1 MLRRC
6 LVANRGEIAVRIIR
20 ACHELGI
27 EAVAVHSTADRDAMH
42 VRMADHAVQIGPPQA
57 SESYLR
63 VDRLVSAA
71 LSTGCDS
78 IHPGYGFLS
87 ESTELVRACAE
98 HDLIWIGPSAEVIET
113 MGDKAVAKD
122 TMRNAGLPLVPGSG
136 GRLSGPDEAAEVAK
150 DAGYPVLLKA
160 AAGGGG
166 KGMRLV
172 HEPGQVRDL
181 FLAASAE
188 ADAAF
193 GDAGMYLEKAVI
205 DAHHVEIQVM
215 GDGRGGGIILGE
227 RECSI
232 QRRHQKLIEESP
244 SPFLSAATREQMITA
259 AHDAVESLKYSGAGT
274 IEFLVGDDQSF
285 YFMEMNTRLQ
295 VEHPVTEVVAGFD
308 LVQAQLLVAGGEA
321 LPEWSEAENRGHAIE
336 FRINAEDPMHGF
348 RPAPGRIERFR
359 PALGPGIRIDTFME
373 DGATV
378 PPFYDSMIAKLIV
391 SGPDRVAVLAR
402 SARAL
407 DEFEIVGIPTTIP
420 LLREIVDEPNF
431 RAGRYT
437 TTYIDEVG
445 HTLSTLG
452 EA

>member
-20 ACHELGI
+20 ACRELGI
-27 EAVAVHSTADRDAMH
+27 ESVAVYSTADKDAMH
-42 VRMADHAVQIGPPQA
+42 VRLADRAVQIGPPA
-57 SESYLR
+57 AADSYLR
-63 VDRLVSAA
+63 VDQLVSAA
-71 LSTGCDS
+71 LTTDCDS
-78 IHPGYGFLS
+78 IHPGYGFLA
-87 ESTELVRACAE
+87 ESTELVKACAE
-98 HDLIWIGPSAEVIET
+98 HDLVWIGPSAAVIET

-122 TMRNAGLPLVPGSG
+122 TMRNAGLPLVPGSA
-136 GRLSGPDEAAEVAK
+136 GRLSGPEEAAIVAEA
-150 DAGYPVLLKA
+150 AGYPVLLKA

-172 HEPGQVRDL
+172 HGPDEVRDG
-181 FLAASAE
+181 FLAASTEAE
-188 ADAAF
+188 AAF

-205 DAHHVEIQVM
+205 NAHHIEIQVM
-215 GDGRGGGIILGE
+215 GDGEGGGLILGE

-244 SPFLSAATREQMITA
+244 SPFLAAATLETMKA
-259 AHDAVESLKYSGAGT
+259 AAVAALKALKYSGAGT
-274 IEFLVGDDQSF
+274 IEFLVGEDQSF

-295 VEHPVTEVVAGFD
+295 VEHPVTEQVAGYD
-308 LVQAQLLVAGGEA
+308 LVQAQLLVAGGEGV
-321 LPEWSEAENRGHAIE
+321 PPWDGETRGHVIE

-348 RPAPGRIERFR
+348 RPAPGRIEKFR
-359 PALGPGIRIDTFME
+359 PPLGPGIRIDTFVE

-391 SGPDRVAVLAR
+391 TAPTREAALNRA
-402 SARAL
+402 ARAL
-407 DEFEIVGIPTTIP
+407 DEFVIEGIPTTIP
-420 LLREIVDEPNF
+420 LLREIVDEPTF

-445 HTLSTLG
+445 PSLATLG

>member
-391 SGPDRVAVLAR
+391 SGPDRAAVLAR